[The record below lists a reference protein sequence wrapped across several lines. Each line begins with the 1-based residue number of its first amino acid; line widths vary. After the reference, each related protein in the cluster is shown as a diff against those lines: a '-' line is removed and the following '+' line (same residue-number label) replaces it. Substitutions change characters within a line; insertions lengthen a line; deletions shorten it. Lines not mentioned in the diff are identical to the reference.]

1 MKSARWGDFGPDVRL
16 VAAVPRTH
24 EPPVSLST
32 TMQMSKPNECVT
44 PFENNPPTRPK
55 VFANTCF

>member
-1 MKSARWGDFGPDVRL
+1 MKSARWGDFGLDVRL

-32 TMQMSKPNECVT
+32 TD
-44 PFENNPPTRPK
+44 
-55 VFANTCF
+55 ANVQTQRMRDSV